1 MDNMQCHFSSFHGFA
16 TQAVRDT
23 VSESFALAYGDCPVH
38 NMKVRTVRR
47 FTKAAKKFRKER
59 HTIA

>member
-1 MDNMQCHFSSFHGFA
+1 MDNMQCHYSSFHGFA

-23 VSESFALAYGDCPVH
+23 VSESFALAYGKCPVQD
-38 NMKVRTVRR
+38 MKDRTVRR
-47 FTKAAKKFRKER
+47 YTKVAKKFRKAR